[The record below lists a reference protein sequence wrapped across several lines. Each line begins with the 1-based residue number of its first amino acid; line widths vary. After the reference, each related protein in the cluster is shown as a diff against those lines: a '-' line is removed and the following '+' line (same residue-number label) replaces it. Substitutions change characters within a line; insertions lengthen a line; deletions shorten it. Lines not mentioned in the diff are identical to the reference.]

1 MKQALM
7 FITVV
12 AVSIL
17 LLPLLAGVLT
27 AAFYIGTVLLL
38 VGSAVIWF
46 RLRRSGD
53 ERDQT

>member
-1 MKQALM
+1 MKQALV

-53 ERDQT
+53 ERD

>member
-1 MKQALM
+1 MKQALV

-17 LLPLLAGVLT
+17 LLPILAGVLT
-27 AAFYIGTVLLL
+27 SAFYIGTISFLI
-38 VGSAVIWF
+38 GGAVIWF